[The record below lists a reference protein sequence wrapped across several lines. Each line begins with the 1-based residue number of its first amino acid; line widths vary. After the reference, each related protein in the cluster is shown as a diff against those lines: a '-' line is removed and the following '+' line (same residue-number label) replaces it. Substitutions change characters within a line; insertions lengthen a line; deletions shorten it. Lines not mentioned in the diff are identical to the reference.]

1 MHNVKY
7 SRKYKNQ
14 NDTVFKFLLY
24 SLAPFSVNDFFK
36 DKRTSGLYILD
47 F

>member
-24 SLAPFSVNDFFK
+24 SLAPISINDILK
-36 DKRTSGLYILD
+36 TNVHQVYI